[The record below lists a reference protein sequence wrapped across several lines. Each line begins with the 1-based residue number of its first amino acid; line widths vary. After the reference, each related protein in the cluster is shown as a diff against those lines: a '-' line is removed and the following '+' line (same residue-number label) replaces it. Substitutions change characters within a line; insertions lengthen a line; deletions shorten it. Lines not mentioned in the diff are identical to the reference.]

1 MLSFILNLK
10 IPSIVRAFILC
21 FLWSTKNPLDP
32 ETFMTFSAFICCF
45 SQKLSQKEHKG
56 IPWWSSG

>member
-1 MLSFILNLK
+1 MLSLILNLK

-32 ETFMTFSAFICCF
+32 ETFMTFSAFPKNF
-45 SQKLSQKEHKG
+45 LKKEHKG